1 MIRSERR
8 GRRARSARRICWDT
22 RGTARYSRHSRQVV
36 EDVECIDRLRPLLL
50 VPVCAS
56 LYVCV
61 RVCVSVRAWRSL
73 ACVCVACVRAIRIC
87 AALGVP
93 EDQVNPLVQVVAH
106 IPARPTGALRCIPKL
121 ARPPSS
127 RISSRLIAPCSPCPC
142 LARCYALTRPVP
154 NHPSSPNPRPT
165 HSSPVAAA
173 RAVLWRTHGHS
184 RACRCLRTNSCA
196 SPCAHGG
203 SWTSPTGSPCDRTEV
218 QPLAGTAVHIA
229 CACALM
235 ATDAPTG
242 ARRAQGCRR

>member
-22 RGTARYSRHSRQVV
+22 RGTARCSRHSRQVV

-50 VPVCAS
+50 VPVYAS

-73 ACVCVACVRAIRIC
+73 AFVRSCHSHLYRAGRTRRPSQSTRAGGRSHTC
-87 AALGVP
+87 TAHRSAPVHSETRSPSLRSH
-93 EDQVNPLVQVVAH
+93 LV
-106 IPARPTGALRCIPKL
+106 
-121 ARPPSS
+121 
-127 RISSRLIAPCSPCPC
+127 APCSPCPC
-142 LARCYALTRPVP
+142 LARCYALTRPLP

-203 SWTSPTGSPCDRTEV
+203 NWTSPTGSPCDRNEV
-218 QPLAGTAVHIA
+218 QPHAGTAVHIA